1 MKSCVIALVL
11 LLAAMIPGG
20 ALAWEYP
27 TTPGDLTPPLE
38 FVKMTIVTPDSAR
51 LATWYVPAQDSA
63 GAVLPGRHPGVLVL
77 PGDRDVMDERLHVIS
92 GLARRGFSV
101 LTFDHRGRGGSSD
114 FFIDR
119 RALLYPEFLEDA
131 HCRALHP
138 AAPGRGG
145 HHAAR
150 ALRGVARAPTSRWP
164 WPASVRRRA
173 RWWRSL
179 PPSVSIRGSRSWSA
193 KSRARRSSCPRS
205 GNGGGMPTRR
215 WIASTARSLR
225 RRRSRSHHA
234 GVDGRGSLQ
243 AVSAEQGSLDRGGRR
258 ARGAAEPVALRG
270 RTLLRARERVPAPRA
285 GAPAAPG
292 VAGSLTAVPS
302 QGASRR
308 RSSRICPA

>member
-11 LLAAMIPGG
+11 LLAAVIPGG

-27 TTPGDLTPPLE
+27 ATPGDLTPPLE

-131 HCRALHP
+131 HAGLFILQRQAEVDTTQLAIYGESRGAYLALALAGERPETRAV
-138 AAPGRGG
+138 
-145 HHAAR
+145 
-150 ALRGVARAPTSRWP
+150 VAVS
-164 WPASVRRRA
+164 
-173 RWWRSL
+173 
-179 PPSVSIRGSRSWSA
+179 PPFSSIRGSRSWSA
-193 KSRARRSSCPRS
+193 TSRTRRSSCPRVGS
-205 GNGGGMPTRR
+205 VAGMPTRR
-215 WIASTARSLR
+215 WIASTERSTSSPATAISPRRPGWPPISTNGTRGARTS
-225 RRRSRSHHA
+225 
-234 GVDGRGSLQ
+234 GSWR
-243 AVSAEQGSLDRGGRR
+243 APGTRGRR
-258 ARGAAEPVALRG
+258 ARR
-270 RTLLRARERVPAPRA
+270 
-285 GAPAAPG
+285 
-292 VAGSLTAVPS
+292 
-302 QGASRR
+302 ASRVN
-308 RSSRICPA
+308 SSSGA